1 MQRSPQETVEL
12 PQNTGFAD
20 NLFEQTIIDCHGKNE
35 ARIIRDIGLLV
46 CPSPE
51 DLFKRGALKTRYL
64 CESVDEAWKLSCPI
78 TPTRPQP
85 DFSVG
90 FTREAFTEEQLEK
103 VRIVLGNSED
113 QASIFRATWYMYFP
127 FLGCEAKKG
136 DSALDV
142 ADRQNAHSMSM
153 AVRAVVTL
161 FRLASRAKELNG
173 QILAFSISY
182 NDTYVRIY
190 GYCPRVQGEETK
202 YYRYRIADIALRDP
216 KSKERWKTYKFV
228 RSIYEHWAPIHL
240 KRLQSVLI
248 KMDKVVTAPTER
260 TGISQT
266 FSRSSISSE
275 VPSAANLRTEL
286 TTPTEPHVTA
296 TPDTIASSEYGMDGR
311 TTTVKRRGSVRSL
324 KLQRRG

>member
-1 MQRSPQETVEL
+1 MFVLRPKT
-12 PQNTGFAD
+12 F
-20 NLFEQTIIDCHGKNE
+20 
-35 ARIIRDIGLLV
+35 
-46 CPSPE
+46 
-51 DLFKRGALKTRYL
+51 LKTRYL
-64 CESVDEAWKLSCPI
+64 CESVDVAWKLSCLI

-113 QASIFRATWYMYFP
+113 QASIFRTTWYMYFP

-136 DSALDV
+136 DGALDV

-153 AVRAVVTL
+153 AVRGVVTL
-161 FRLASRAKELNG
+161 FRLANRAKELDG

-190 GYCPRVQGEETK
+190 GYYPRVQDEETK

-260 TGISQT
+260 TGILQT

-275 VPSAANLRTEL
+275 LPSAANLRTEL
-286 TTPTEPHVTA
+286 TTPSKRHVTA
-296 TPDTIASSEYGMDGR
+296 KPDTIASSEHGMDGR
-311 TTTVKRRGSVRSL
+311 TTTVKRQGSVRLL